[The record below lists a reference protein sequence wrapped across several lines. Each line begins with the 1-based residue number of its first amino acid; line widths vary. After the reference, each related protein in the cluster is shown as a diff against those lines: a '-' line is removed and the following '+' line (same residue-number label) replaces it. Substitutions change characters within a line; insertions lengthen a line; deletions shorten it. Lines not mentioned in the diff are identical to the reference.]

1 VIKGPADWI
10 VDLVPGH
17 VQIVEEVGTSSDTL
31 ETGHTEDGV
40 FLSLRNPPVVP

>member
-1 VIKGPADWI
+1 MIKGFVDWI

-31 ETGHTEDGV
+31 ETGHTDGGV
-40 FLSLRNPPVVP
+40 FLSLRIPPVAP